1 METNITE
8 YIIEAYKKEDLMR
21 AYQFNI
27 EKFGTQVIDFFPI
40 TPKEKLV
47 EINHYEAFM
56 QKMKDQGIEK
66 HGHLSEINE
75 LVDSLEQLHTELK
88 ENDQAYF
95 KVYKKAKTYID
106 ENLLIAKGL
115 IDSEVQICLNGIY
128 GYLLLK
134 IEERIISEDE
144 QKMIDAFGN
153 LLSLISFKYNERKNA
168 N

>member
-8 YIIEAYKKEDLMR
+8 YIIENYRKEDLMR

-40 TPKEKLV
+40 GPKEKLA

-66 HGHLSEINE
+66 QGHLAEIND
-75 LVDSLEQLHTELK
+75 LVGSIERMHLELK
-88 ENDQAYF
+88 QNDTDYF
-95 KVYKKAKTYID
+95 KVYEKAMPYID
-106 ENLLIAKGL
+106 ENLSVAKGI
-115 IDSEVQICLNGIY
+115 IDSEVQICLNGVY

-134 IEERIISEDE
+134 IEERIISDEE
-144 QKMIDAFGN
+144 QKMIDSFGN

>member
-8 YIIEAYKKEDLMR
+8 YIIEIYRKEDLMR

-40 TPKEKLV
+40 GPKEKLA

-56 QKMKDQGIEK
+56 QQMKDQGIEK
-66 HGHLSEINE
+66 QGHLSEIND
-75 LVDSLEQLHTELK
+75 LVESLERLHKELK
-88 ENDQAYF
+88 EIDKDYL
-95 KVYKKAKTYID
+95 KVYNGAKPYID
-106 ENLLIAKGL
+106 ENLKIAKGI

-134 IEERIISEDE
+134 IEERIISDEE

-153 LLSLISFKYNERKNA
+153 LLSLISYKYNERKNA